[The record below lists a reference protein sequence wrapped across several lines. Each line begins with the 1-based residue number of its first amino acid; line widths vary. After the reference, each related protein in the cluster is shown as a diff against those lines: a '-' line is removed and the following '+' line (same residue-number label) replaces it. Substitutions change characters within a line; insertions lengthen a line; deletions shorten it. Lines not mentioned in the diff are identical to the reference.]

1 MRIMPL
7 RICGL
12 ALFLLTSFGCSSRI
26 PADNPEVRYLLA
38 SLTAKYL
45 SFLTLDN
52 TKELSSMLL
61 WADYIENNP
70 GTTKGSYFK
79 MIHAISKNWRP
90 DNSPISHLII
100 SSIEVDEEEA
110 TVTMTRPQPKSDS
123 TANKETEVE
132 DLWVKYRWAGSGWL
146 IIDDNIMG
154 LDGLIAQSLQALHKP
169 KQKS

>member
-12 ALFLLTSFGCSSRI
+12 ALFMFINFGCSSRI
-26 PADNPEVRYLLA
+26 SADNPEVRFLLA

-61 WADYIENNP
+61 WADYLENNP
-70 GTTKGSYFK
+70 GTTKNSYFA
-79 MIHAISKNWRP
+79 MIHTISKKWRP

-100 SSIEVDEEEA
+100 SSIEVDDDEA

-123 TANKETEVE
+123 TTSNETDIE
-132 DLWVKYRWAGSGWL
+132 DLEVKFRWAGSGWL

-154 LDGLIAQSLQALHKP
+154 LNGLIAQSLQAPHKP
-169 KQKS
+169 RQKS